1 MTNSE
6 VLDPLLEQMLDN
18 VMRDYIDSW
27 YNTQLTSDKLFRE
40 SLKRTARRTIIAL
53 RTCLGKVD
61 WVPLLTRHFVDDFAS
76 HLRLY
81 RKASERLQFL
91 NEELVKEIAPLS
103 DDLESLFFDL
113 ELEMEQSYCRDL
125 VSTSPAYESA
135 YLHDIS
141 DILLYLLMPSEDFRC
156 RPLRFLL
163 REIFV
168 TKIFI
173 PLIDCLS
180 EPFFVNR
187 MIVWLLSELPL
198 STDDFVGCLERCN
211 CVQELE
217 SILESVHEEICT
229 LKSKGAGSGEN
240 NGNTFSD
247 QLSSLEFTEKLIRRR
262 MIFLASLKKDFAN
275 GNFEFAEEAIS
286 LASDSDGTIHLPLD
300 VVLANPTCLSHFIEF
315 LNQAGGQNH
324 IDFYLAI
331 QGFKSSMEHQ
341 LRSTQQYYLDVDTLE
356 TLREAALFMYH
367 QYLSQEAITRVPLS
381 DSIINKFLARLRSN
395 EAQSDFWFEQIE
407 EKLIHILQTETRFF
421 PSFKKHLLYT
431 KMLEEMGIGS
441 NISTLPEEEEE
452 EEGIVDEEIIE
463 EKINLNKKYLLLNE
477 EEEGDGGDEKEE
489 KIKKKKSFNKK
500 ILAINK
506 KKNSLS
512 PSTSEEKSVF
522 IEMLGVGHQG
532 RHLFALYNVRVNKAN
547 ASSNVIRRYSDFHS
561 LHNIILQ
568 KFPNLNALSFP
579 GKKTFNNLDRA
590 FLEKRC
596 YALNQYINYILQPTV
611 LSENPGLEKL
621 IFEFLSQKT
630 YSAKESFINP
640 KAMGKAMFNPIFRGV
655 KAFGNAAAA
664 VPSDLIDDST
674 GSLPES
680 SRVAAH
686 LDEKDS
692 DNIPLRVLLLFVD
705 EVFGLR
711 AKNQWFRRRLVSLLR
726 QFVNATMGNSI
737 NRRIVD
743 AVNWLTSE
751 EQVAQYLVAMRDSIW
766 GNNNNNDS
774 LNGGGGFF
782 TDRQSQNSNNRQ
794 NNNTNNNPQDGRQRT
809 RFLARC
815 LMLSAIP
822 DQLRLFIGN
831 TTIQLGGWYTQ

>member
-1 MTNSE
+1 
-6 VLDPLLEQMLDN
+6 
-18 VMRDYIDSW
+18 
-27 YNTQLTSDKLFRE
+27 
-40 SLKRTARRTIIAL
+40 
-53 RTCLGKVD
+53 
-61 WVPLLTRHFVDDFAS
+61 
-76 HLRLY
+76 
-81 RKASERLQFL
+81 
-91 NEELVKEIAPLS
+91 
-103 DDLESLFFDL
+103 
-113 ELEMEQSYCRDL
+113 
-125 VSTSPAYESA
+125 
-135 YLHDIS
+135 
-141 DILLYLLMPSEDFRC
+141 MPSEDFRC

-168 TKIFI
+168 TKIFV
-173 PLIDCLS
+173 PLLDCLS

-198 STDDFVGCLERCN
+198 STDDFVGCLERCK

-229 LKSKGAGSGEN
+229 LRSKGAGNGE

-262 MIFLASLKKDFAN
+262 MIFLVNRSEPTEPTDDEKAQHQVFKQMASLKKDFGN

-286 LASDSDGTIHLPLD
+286 LASDSDGTIHLPLG
-300 VVLANPTCLSHFIEF
+300 VVLANTNCLSHFIEF

-341 LRSTQQYYLDVDTLE
+341 LRSTKYLDVDTLE

-395 EAQSDFWFEQIE
+395 DAQSDFWFEQIE
-407 EKLIHILQTETRFF
+407 EKLLQTLRTETRFF
-421 PSFKKHLLYT
+421 PAFKKHSLYT
-431 KMLEEMGIGS
+431 KMLEEIGIGN
-441 NISTLPEEEEE
+441 NISTLPEEEEILEEDE
-452 EEGIVDEEIIE
+452 EEIEEI
-463 EKINLNKKYLLLNE
+463 KNLNKNEKYLLLNE
-477 EEEGDGGDEKEE
+477 EDENNEIKKERRK
-489 KIKKKKSFNKK
+489 KIKKSFKKMSATTSS
-500 ILAINK
+500 I
-506 KKNSLS
+506 SS
-512 PSTSEEKSVF
+512 DPSTSEENSVF

-561 LHNIILQ
+561 LHNIILS

-596 YALNQYINYILQPTV
+596 YALNQYINYVLQPNV

-621 IFEFLSQKT
+621 IFDFLSQKT
-630 YSAKESFINP
+630 YSGKESFNP

-655 KAFGNAAAA
+655 RAFGSAAAA
-664 VPSDLIDDST
+664 VPSDLIDGIGKMGSELNRAASQILGGTSDRQRAIRNQRLYSADST

-751 EQVAQYLVAMRDSIW
+751 EQVAQYLIAMRDSIW
-766 GNNNNNDS
+766 GNNDS
-774 LNGGGGFF
+774 SNSNGGGFF
-782 TDRQSQNSNNRQ
+782 TDRQSQTSNNNRQ
-794 NNNTNNNPQDGRQRT
+794 NNNTNTNNNPQDGRQRT

-831 TTIQLGGWYTQ
+831 TTIQLGIENVSEALQNKHLNRRFWYLIFERLLTTIFPNNRFDRLLPQLHSKSPRAQNKAAM